1 MLMNTLIK
9 AGQILGRG
17 LEQAACRIELKRVG
31 GDGMFWQR
39 QGGPLNTG
47 LWCPKQDWKKLVL
60 AMTDIPD
67 PVNLSSELLPC
78 VSAAMLEGEA
88 SWLLDAVE
96 PMPSAC
102 GLLPEIYPVL
112 TLTHAEVGDITCV
125 LINWPQDQW
134 QSIVTDWSPFAGS
147 SANLSLSLVAGF
159 ALQTSSSPQLPA
171 VGGGVWLDGDIRLE
185 RGEALLWCNGPLAR
199 VTLAQGE
206 QGGKFSLMID
216 EIMVDMDLLHTPV
229 IAEIAR
235 VTLPIS
241 HLGAMMMGDK
251 LQAEVSLNAEVRL
264 CYQDEEEN
272 ILLGTASL
280 LRSGDD
286 LLAQVEI
293 LA

>member
-1 MLMNTLIK
+1 M
-9 AGQILGRG
+9 
-17 LEQAACRIELKRVG
+17 
-31 GDGMFWQR
+31 
-39 QGGPLNTG
+39 
-47 LWCPKQDWKKLVL
+47 
-60 AMTDIPD
+60 
-67 PVNLSSELLPC
+67 
-78 VSAAMLEGEA
+78 
-88 SWLLDAVE
+88 
-96 PMPSAC
+96 
-102 GLLPEIYPVL
+102 
-112 TLTHAEVGDITCV
+112 
-125 LINWPQDQW
+125 
-134 QSIVTDWSPFAGS
+134 
-147 SANLSLSLVAGF
+147 
-159 ALQTSSSPQLPA
+159 
-171 VGGGVWLDGDIRLE
+171 
-185 RGEALLWCNGPLAR
+185 LWCNGPLAR